1 MAIDDPTA
9 LPENDQQVAEYLR
22 EADLAFE
29 REQHDLALT
38 LYWSL
43 SAASLFKELNTAQR
57 VYARVGS
64 ILVAQGNDDEAY
76 RWFEAAGPAGADM
89 LRVLDAKTT
98 DAPVDPD
105 VIPATP
111 EVLTRYITAARSA
124 DQNQDHATFD
134 ALVTRI
140 MESQAPTPGVRSEV
154 ALMMAKSLLARGE
167 DAKAEEWAR
176 AALAESS
183 GTTADEARKVIDK
196 VQDNQLGNPNYRD
209 ERGIT
214 HGFEL
219 QMALTQFEGGLGD
232 KGKASFEHVLNDTSG
247 LNDDEAKGRAH
258 YYLGMIAYHAHD
270 FDVAREHLEI
280 AADTAPAPE
289 IGYAADALRWRFQEE
304 G

>member
-29 REQHDLALT
+29 REQHDRALT

-183 GTTADEARKVIDK
+183 GTTADEARKVIAK
-196 VQDNQLGNPNYRD
+196 VHDNQLGNPNYRD

-232 KGKASFEHVLNDTSG
+232 RGKASFEHVLNDTSG